1 MRRKREGMSEAQW
14 KLNMVAVIVLM
25 IVYLIV
31 TLYNS
36 ERLAAQVE
44 KMSSH
49 PFEMVVAGGEL
60 KMCIAKMQV
69 RVERLYKHNTMD
81 DVIYIRGIL
90 DELYEET
97 DQVLKRLKHAY
108 QGSDKEWDNLEDNL
122 DEIKK
127 QQNGFLL
134 YVSADECFPQDQV
147 IAYEEE
153 KIEPL
158 YQETTAMI
166 DEMLED
172 AEEGGLQY
180 VQNVEQLRVR
190 VLVLSIILM
199 VAMLAVFI
207 FSQYIMWR
215 QRKELQNRSTLF
227 DSLSKSIDDAFVI
240 RDAKSGEIVY
250 RSLNMERVLGISP
263 TDETLY
269 QGLKSEDVDEIYR
282 YIGDFEL
289 AASYKKLVEYTR
301 PDGEKRWVLLRLY
314 RVNNLDTPQVIS
326 FYSDR
331 TNEEKQRIFLDAAME
346 NADKANQAKG
356 DFLARMSHE
365 IRTPLNAII
374 GLVTL
379 AIASIEDSAKVQDCL
394 TKINFSSKHL
404 LMLIDDILDM
414 SQIES
419 NKMKLQNEEF
429 DIYQFINSFVV
440 TIYSQAKAKNL
451 EFKES
456 ITGFSEGSEYYGD
469 SLRMGQIL
477 LNLVSNAIK
486 FTPEGGSVFL
496 KVEKLVTKKN
506 LDIVRFEVTD
516 TGIGMSEEVQERIFA
531 PFEQADSSIA
541 AKFGGTGL
549 GMSITKNLV
558 MLMDGKIYV
567 NSKEN
572 EGTTFTVDIP
582 LLKKESETK
591 IPDFENMGLNALVV
605 DDEEEE
611 CRHAVRVLQEIK
623 IQAEWVMH
631 GAQAIERVISHHR
644 GNRDYDICLI
654 DWKMHDIDGIEVTR
668 RIRAE
673 VGYDVPIVMISAY
686 DYMEIE
692 EEARAAGVDGFLP
705 KPLYRTAVYEE
716 ISRELKEREGRQIQ
730 GKAKQKLLSGKKILL
745 AEDNDINRD
754 IAKELLELQGATV
767 IACEDGK
774 QALQAFQNS
783 GIREYDAILLDI
795 RMPVLDGYET
805 AGRIRAL
812 NRKDAV
818 IIPMIAVTAHAF
830 SGDVTAALRAGM
842 NAHVSKPLDIAELC
856 DKLIKEMERAE
867 SEYIQS
873 GVAKNDRSDLL

>member
-134 YVSADECFPQDQV
+134 YVAADECFPQDQV

-867 SEYIQS
+867 SEYIRS
-873 GVAKNDRSDLL
+873 GVAKNDR

>member
-36 ERLAAQVE
+36 ERLAAQTE

-289 AASYKKLVEYTR
+289 AAPYKKLVEYTR

-486 FTPEGGSVFL
+486 FTPEDGSVFL

-867 SEYIQS
+867 SEYIRS
-873 GVAKNDRSDLL
+873 GVAKNDR

>member
-36 ERLAAQVE
+36 ERLAAQTE

-842 NAHVSKPLDIAELC
+842 NAHVSKPWILQNFVI
-856 DKLIKEMERAE
+856 
-867 SEYIQS
+867 
-873 GVAKNDRSDLL
+873 N

>member
-1 MRRKREGMSEAQW
+1 M
-14 KLNMVAVIVLM
+14 
-25 IVYLIV
+25 
-31 TLYNS
+31 
-36 ERLAAQVE
+36 
-44 KMSSH
+44 
-49 PFEMVVAGGEL
+49 
-60 KMCIAKMQV
+60 
-69 RVERLYKHNTMD
+69 
-81 DVIYIRGIL
+81 
-90 DELYEET
+90 
-97 DQVLKRLKHAY
+97 
-108 QGSDKEWDNLEDNL
+108 
-122 DEIKK
+122 
-127 QQNGFLL
+127 
-134 YVSADECFPQDQV
+134 
-147 IAYEEE
+147 
-153 KIEPL
+153 
-158 YQETTAMI
+158 
-166 DEMLED
+166 
-172 AEEGGLQY
+172 
-180 VQNVEQLRVR
+180 
-190 VLVLSIILM
+190 
-199 VAMLAVFI
+199 
-207 FSQYIMWR
+207 
-215 QRKELQNRSTLF
+215 F

-867 SEYIQS
+867 SEYIRS
-873 GVAKNDRSDLL
+873 GVAKNDR

>member
-108 QGSDKEWDNLEDNL
+108 QGRDKEWDNLEDNL

-867 SEYIQS
+867 SEYIRS
-873 GVAKNDRSDLL
+873 GVAKNDR

>member
-36 ERLAAQVE
+36 ERLAAQTE

-69 RVERLYKHNTMD
+69 RVERLYKHNTTD

-631 GAQAIERVISHHR
+631 GAQAIECVISHHR

>member
-36 ERLAAQVE
+36 ERLAAQTE

-486 FTPEGGSVFL
+486 FTPECGSVFL

-541 AKFGGTGL
+541 AKFGGIGL

-686 DYMEIE
+686 DYMEME

-867 SEYIQS
+867 SEYIRS
-873 GVAKNDRSDLL
+873 GVAKNDR

>member
-36 ERLAAQVE
+36 ERLAAQTE

-69 RVERLYKHNTMD
+69 RVEHLYKHNTMD

-486 FTPEGGSVFL
+486 FTPECGSVFL

-686 DYMEIE
+686 DYMEME

-867 SEYIQS
+867 SEYIRS
-873 GVAKNDRSDLL
+873 GVAKNDR

>member
-44 KMSSH
+44 KTSSH

-486 FTPEGGSVFL
+486 FTPECGSVFL

-686 DYMEIE
+686 DYMEME

-867 SEYIQS
+867 SEYIRS
-873 GVAKNDRSDLL
+873 GVAKNDR

>member
-36 ERLAAQVE
+36 ERLAAQTE

-263 TDETLY
+263 TDETMY

-867 SEYIQS
+867 SEYIRS
-873 GVAKNDRSDLL
+873 GVAKNDR

>member
-1 MRRKREGMSEAQW
+1 
-14 KLNMVAVIVLM
+14 
-25 IVYLIV
+25 
-31 TLYNS
+31 
-36 ERLAAQVE
+36 
-44 KMSSH
+44 
-49 PFEMVVAGGEL
+49 
-60 KMCIAKMQV
+60 MCIAKMQV

-394 TKINFSSKHL
+394 TKSNFSSKHL
-404 LMLIDDILDM
+404 QMLIDDILDM

-867 SEYIQS
+867 SEYIRS
-873 GVAKNDRSDLL
+873 GVAKNDR

>member
-36 ERLAAQVE
+36 ERLAAQTE

-404 LMLIDDILDM
+404 QMLIDDILDM
-414 SQIES
+414 SQIEG

-429 DIYQFINSFVV
+429 DIYQFINSIVV

-867 SEYIQS
+867 SEYIRS
-873 GVAKNDRSDLL
+873 GVAKNDR

>member
-1 MRRKREGMSEAQW
+1 MQ
-14 KLNMVAVIVLM
+14 
-25 IVYLIV
+25 
-31 TLYNS
+31 
-36 ERLAAQVE
+36 
-44 KMSSH
+44 
-49 PFEMVVAGGEL
+49 
-60 KMCIAKMQV
+60 KMQV

-516 TGIGMSEEVQERIFA
+516 TGIGMSEEVQKRIFA

-867 SEYIQS
+867 SEYIRS
-873 GVAKNDRSDLL
+873 GVAKNDR

>member
-36 ERLAAQVE
+36 ERLAAQTE

-686 DYMEIE
+686 DYMEME

-867 SEYIQS
+867 SEYIRS
-873 GVAKNDRSDLL
+873 GVTKNDR

>member
-36 ERLAAQVE
+36 ERLAAQTE

-486 FTPEGGSVFL
+486 FTPECGSVFL

-686 DYMEIE
+686 DYMEME

-805 AGRIRAL
+805 VGRIRAL

-867 SEYIQS
+867 SEYIRS
-873 GVAKNDRSDLL
+873 GVTKNDR

>member
-1 MRRKREGMSEAQW
+1 M
-14 KLNMVAVIVLM
+14 
-25 IVYLIV
+25 
-31 TLYNS
+31 
-36 ERLAAQVE
+36 
-44 KMSSH
+44 
-49 PFEMVVAGGEL
+49 
-60 KMCIAKMQV
+60 
-69 RVERLYKHNTMD
+69 
-81 DVIYIRGIL
+81 
-90 DELYEET
+90 
-97 DQVLKRLKHAY
+97 
-108 QGSDKEWDNLEDNL
+108 
-122 DEIKK
+122 
-127 QQNGFLL
+127 
-134 YVSADECFPQDQV
+134 
-147 IAYEEE
+147 
-153 KIEPL
+153 
-158 YQETTAMI
+158 
-166 DEMLED
+166 
-172 AEEGGLQY
+172 
-180 VQNVEQLRVR
+180 
-190 VLVLSIILM
+190 
-199 VAMLAVFI
+199 
-207 FSQYIMWR
+207 
-215 QRKELQNRSTLF
+215 F
-227 DSLSKSIDDAFVI
+227 DSLSKSIDNAFVI

-282 YIGDFEL
+282 YIRDFEL

-404 LMLIDDILDM
+404 QMLIDDILDM

-867 SEYIQS
+867 SEYIRS
-873 GVAKNDRSDLL
+873 GVAKNDR

>member
-36 ERLAAQVE
+36 ERLAAQTE

-97 DQVLKRLKHAY
+97 DQVLKRLKHTY

-486 FTPEGGSVFL
+486 FTPECGSVFL

-686 DYMEIE
+686 DYMEME

-867 SEYIQS
+867 SEYIRS
-873 GVAKNDRSDLL
+873 GVAKNDR

>member
-36 ERLAAQVE
+36 ERLAAQTE

-486 FTPEGGSVFL
+486 FTPECGSVFL

-623 IQAEWVMH
+623 IKAEWVMH

-686 DYMEIE
+686 DYMEME

-867 SEYIQS
+867 SEYIRS
-873 GVAKNDRSDLL
+873 GVAKNDR

>member
-36 ERLAAQVE
+36 ERLAAQTE

-486 FTPEGGSVFL
+486 FTPKGGSVFL

-867 SEYIQS
+867 SEYIRS
-873 GVAKNDRSDLL
+873 GVAKNDR

>member
-172 AEEGGLQY
+172 VEEGGLQY

-867 SEYIQS
+867 SEYIRS
-873 GVAKNDRSDLL
+873 GVAKNDR

>member
-36 ERLAAQVE
+36 ERLAAQTE

-190 VLVLSIILM
+190 VLVLYIILM

-867 SEYIQS
+867 SEYIRS
-873 GVAKNDRSDLL
+873 GVAKNDR

>member
-36 ERLAAQVE
+36 ERLAAQTE

-227 DSLSKSIDDAFVI
+227 DSLSKSIDEAFVI

-486 FTPEGGSVFL
+486 FTPECGSVFL

-686 DYMEIE
+686 DYMEME

-867 SEYIQS
+867 SEYIRS
-873 GVAKNDRSDLL
+873 GVAKNDR

>member
-31 TLYNS
+31 MLYNS
-36 ERLAAQVE
+36 ERLAAQTE

-486 FTPEGGSVFL
+486 FTPECGSVFL

-686 DYMEIE
+686 DYMEME

-867 SEYIQS
+867 SEYIRS
-873 GVAKNDRSDLL
+873 GVAKNDR

>member
-1 MRRKREGMSEAQW
+1 
-14 KLNMVAVIVLM
+14 
-25 IVYLIV
+25 
-31 TLYNS
+31 
-36 ERLAAQVE
+36 
-44 KMSSH
+44 
-49 PFEMVVAGGEL
+49 
-60 KMCIAKMQV
+60 
-69 RVERLYKHNTMD
+69 
-81 DVIYIRGIL
+81 
-90 DELYEET
+90 
-97 DQVLKRLKHAY
+97 
-108 QGSDKEWDNLEDNL
+108 
-122 DEIKK
+122 
-127 QQNGFLL
+127 
-134 YVSADECFPQDQV
+134 
-147 IAYEEE
+147 
-153 KIEPL
+153 
-158 YQETTAMI
+158 
-166 DEMLED
+166 
-172 AEEGGLQY
+172 
-180 VQNVEQLRVR
+180 
-190 VLVLSIILM
+190 M

-477 LNLVSNAIK
+477 LNLVSNW
-486 FTPEGGSVFL
+486 TLYGL
-496 KVEKLVTKKN
+496 K
-506 LDIVRFEVTD
+506 
-516 TGIGMSEEVQERIFA
+516 
-531 PFEQADSSIA
+531 
-541 AKFGGTGL
+541 
-549 GMSITKNLV
+549 
-558 MLMDGKIYV
+558 
-567 NSKEN
+567 
-572 EGTTFTVDIP
+572 
-582 LLKKESETK
+582 
-591 IPDFENMGLNALVV
+591 
-605 DDEEEE
+605 
-611 CRHAVRVLQEIK
+611 
-623 IQAEWVMH
+623 
-631 GAQAIERVISHHR
+631 
-644 GNRDYDICLI
+644 
-654 DWKMHDIDGIEVTR
+654 
-668 RIRAE
+668 
-673 VGYDVPIVMISAY
+673 
-686 DYMEIE
+686 
-692 EEARAAGVDGFLP
+692 
-705 KPLYRTAVYEE
+705 
-716 ISRELKEREGRQIQ
+716 
-730 GKAKQKLLSGKKILL
+730 
-745 AEDNDINRD
+745 
-754 IAKELLELQGATV
+754 
-767 IACEDGK
+767 
-774 QALQAFQNS
+774 
-783 GIREYDAILLDI
+783 
-795 RMPVLDGYET
+795 
-805 AGRIRAL
+805 
-812 NRKDAV
+812 
-818 IIPMIAVTAHAF
+818 
-830 SGDVTAALRAGM
+830 
-842 NAHVSKPLDIAELC
+842 
-856 DKLIKEMERAE
+856 
-867 SEYIQS
+867 
-873 GVAKNDRSDLL
+873 

>member
-36 ERLAAQVE
+36 ERLAAQTE

-69 RVERLYKHNTMD
+69 RVERLYKHNTTD

-591 IPDFENMGLNALVV
+591 IPDFENMGLDALVV

-867 SEYIQS
+867 SEYIRS
-873 GVAKNDRSDLL
+873 GVAKNDR

>member
-36 ERLAAQVE
+36 ERLAAQTE

-486 FTPEGGSVFL
+486 FTPECGSVFL

-867 SEYIQS
+867 SEYIRS
-873 GVAKNDRSDLL
+873 GVAKNDR

>member
-289 AASYKKLVEYTR
+289 APSYKKLVEYTR

-867 SEYIQS
+867 SEYIRS
-873 GVAKNDRSDLL
+873 GVAKNDR

>member
-36 ERLAAQVE
+36 ERLAAQTE

-754 IAKELLELQGATV
+754 ITKELLELQGATV

-867 SEYIQS
+867 SEYIRS
-873 GVAKNDRSDLL
+873 GVAKNDR

>member
-36 ERLAAQVE
+36 ERLAAQTE

-158 YQETTAMI
+158 YQETTDMI

-867 SEYIQS
+867 SEYIRS
-873 GVAKNDRSDLL
+873 GVAKNDR

>member
-36 ERLAAQVE
+36 ERLAAQTE

-69 RVERLYKHNTMD
+69 RVERLYKHNTTD

-783 GIREYDAILLDI
+783 GIREYDAILLDN

-867 SEYIQS
+867 SEYIRS
-873 GVAKNDRSDLL
+873 GVAKNDR

>member
-36 ERLAAQVE
+36 ERLAAQTE

-289 AASYKKLVEYTR
+289 ATSYKKLVEYTR

-867 SEYIQS
+867 SEYIRS
-873 GVAKNDRSDLL
+873 GVAKNDR

>member
-36 ERLAAQVE
+36 ERLAAQTE

-668 RIRAE
+668 QIRAE

-867 SEYIQS
+867 SEYIRS
-873 GVAKNDRSDLL
+873 GVAKNDR

>member
-25 IVYLIV
+25 VVYLIV

-673 VGYDVPIVMISAY
+673 VGYDVLIVMISAY

-867 SEYIQS
+867 SEYIRS
-873 GVAKNDRSDLL
+873 GVAKNDR

>member
-516 TGIGMSEEVQERIFA
+516 TGIGMSEEVQKRIFA

-572 EGTTFTVDIP
+572 EGTTSTVDIP

-867 SEYIQS
+867 SEYIRS
-873 GVAKNDRSDLL
+873 GVAKNDR

>member
-134 YVSADECFPQDQV
+134 YVSADEDFPQDQV

-867 SEYIQS
+867 SEYIRS
-873 GVAKNDRSDLL
+873 GVAKNDR

>member
-282 YIGDFEL
+282 YIGDFEF

-867 SEYIQS
+867 SEYIRS
-873 GVAKNDRSDLL
+873 GVAKNDR

>member
-1 MRRKREGMSEAQW
+1 MRQKREGMSEAQW

-36 ERLAAQVE
+36 ERLAAQTE

-867 SEYIQS
+867 SEYIRS
-873 GVAKNDRSDLL
+873 GVAKNDR